1 MSDQP
6 KTKAA
11 STAFERARLAQ
22 RTDYN
27 RAFHIHRMADV
38 NNDSEGIR
46 SMLRAFR
53 HRNFRLYF
61 GGQSI
66 SLIGTWIQQIALS
79 WTVYQ
84 LTHSSF
90 LLGFV
95 SFAGQL
101 PLFILTPFAGVLV
114 DRLNRHRIL
123 VITQTLSMLQAFALA
138 LVVSTGVLQVWNLVA
153 LNLFAGIVLA
163 VDLTARQAFIVDMV
177 GSGHDLPNAVALN
190 AFVINGGRMLGPAIA
205 GLLLTIVSPAV
216 CFYANAI
223 SYIPVIAA
231 LIAMKLNRQAQ
242 RLTGSSPIEDLMEG
256 ITYATGFPP
265 IWSVL
270 VLVALV
276 SLAGLPYAVLMPI
289 LAAEVLHGDAHT
301 LGWLMTAPGIGALVA
316 TIYLASRKSIL
327 GAGPRIA
334 VGAILFS
341 GGLIGI
347 GLAGSLFFALLALAF
362 VGLGMIVQLA
372 TSNTV
377 LQTIVDDDKRG
388 RVMSL
393 YTMAVMGMAPF
404 GSLLCGAAAHRVG
417 VQLTMVC
424 GGIICFGAGLL
435 FAVRIPALRPMVL
448 PIYERKGIIPRA
460 VAEGLQNASAL
471 LRSERR

>member
-1 MSDQP
+1 MV
-6 KTKAA
+6 
-11 STAFERARLAQ
+11 TARQDAGGFR
-22 RTDYN
+22 
-27 RAFHIHRMADV
+27 
-38 NNDSEGIR
+38 G
-46 SMLRAFR
+46 MLRAFR

-61 GGQSI
+61 SGQSI
-66 SLIGTWIQQIALS
+66 SLIGTWVQQIALS
-79 WTVYQ
+79 WTIYQ

-90 LLGFV
+90 LLGLV

-114 DRLNRHRIL
+114 DRFNRHRIL
-123 VITQTLSMLQAFALA
+123 IVTQSLALLQAFVLA
-138 LVVSTGVLQVWNLVA
+138 LVVSTGTLQVWNLIA
-153 LNLFAGIVLA
+153 LNVFAGSVLA
-163 VDLTARQAFIVDMV
+163 VDLTTRQAFIVDMV
-177 GSGHDLPNAVALN
+177 GSGDDLPNAVALN

-205 GLLLTIVSPAV
+205 GLLLTVVSPAV

-231 LIAMKLNRQAQ
+231 LIAMRVNEHKHPPA
-242 RLTGSSPIEDLMEG
+242 GSSAIEDLIEG
-256 ITYATGFPP
+256 IKYAAGFPP
-265 IWSVL
+265 IWTVL
-270 VLVALV
+270 ALVAVV

-301 LGWLMTAPGIGALVA
+301 LGLLMTAPGLGALGA

-327 GAGPRIA
+327 GAGARIA
-334 VGAILFS
+334 SGAILFS
-341 GGLIGI
+341 AGLIAV
-347 GLAGSLFFALLALAF
+347 GLSRTLPIALVALGF

-377 LQTIVDDDKRG
+377 LQTIVHDDKRG

-393 YTMAVMGMAPF
+393 YTTAVMGMAPF
-404 GSLLCGAAAHRVG
+404 GSLLGGAVAHQIG
-417 VQLTMVC
+417 VQLTLMC
-424 GGIICFGAGLL
+424 GGIVSLGAGLL
-435 FAVRIPALRPMVL
+435 FAIRIPALRPMVV
-448 PIYERKGIIPRA
+448 PIYVRKGIIIPE